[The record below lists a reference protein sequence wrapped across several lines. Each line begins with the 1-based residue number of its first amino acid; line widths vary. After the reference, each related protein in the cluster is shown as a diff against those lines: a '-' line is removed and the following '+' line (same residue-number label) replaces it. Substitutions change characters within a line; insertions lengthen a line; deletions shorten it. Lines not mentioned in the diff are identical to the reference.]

1 MAQRKITAKQQEI
14 LDYIKEEILKVEEK
28 TLKDTGMTL
37 NIAFNYGGRDEI
49 VNATKKIAENIE
61 HATLVIVPGEG
72 HGSYIEHSDKLYPL
86 LYSFLN
92 K

>member
-1 MAQRKITAKQQEI
+1 MMLNEPDIQPEDLHKIKIPTLVLAGEKD
-14 LDYIKEEILKVEEK
+14 LIKKKV
-28 TLKDTGMTL
+28 
-37 NIAFNYGGRDEI
+37 
-49 VNATKKIAENIE
+49 TKKIAENIE

>member
-1 MAQRKITAKQQEI
+1 MSQISSRWTYINQDSNPCLSRRKD
-14 LDYIKEEILKVEEK
+14 LIKKKV
-28 TLKDTGMTL
+28 
-37 NIAFNYGGRDEI
+37 
-49 VNATKKIAENIE
+49 TKKIAENIE

>member
-1 MAQRKITAKQQEI
+1 MLLIKNGRV
-14 LDYIKEEILKVEEK
+14 LDPKSGLDRVLDVLLDGKK
-28 TLKDTGMTL
+28 
-37 NIAFNYGGRDEI
+37 A
-49 VNATKKIAENIE
+49 AKIAENIE